1 MMRLVMMVTL
11 KRRMFSKD
19 LKTGHT
25 VVSENEP
32 KLQRSEPFAQ
42 RDLPVLFIKVNIGM
56 IIIFN
61 YDDHQDHHPLS
72 SYYVDYH
79 ENHHVVDGEASVLVL
94 QVERLHVECSVQG
107 PSVLHPDSK
116 HNIYFYIIQ

>member
-1 MMRLVMMVTL
+1 MRVTL

-42 RDLPVLFIKVNIGM
+42 RDLPVLFIIVNIGM

-79 ENHHVVDGEASVLVL
+79 ENHHVVDGKASVLVL
-94 QVERLHVECSVQG
+94 QVERFNVERAVER
-107 PSVLHPDSK
+107 PTVLHPDVR
-116 HNIYFYIIQ
+116 HCQY